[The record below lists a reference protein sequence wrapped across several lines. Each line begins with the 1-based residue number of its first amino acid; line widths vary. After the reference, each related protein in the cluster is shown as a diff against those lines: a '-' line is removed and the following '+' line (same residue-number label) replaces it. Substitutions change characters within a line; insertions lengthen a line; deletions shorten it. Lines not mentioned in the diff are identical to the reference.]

1 MQNIKTLSAMIGQ
14 NVEIQ
19 RLSHR
24 GNSRRVVGAGII
36 SNVSEIRSADGLAA
50 VGAVVV
56 FADGKRV
63 RLSKNAERRRLV
75 AAKPSV
81 FAAENTFGKSDEK

>member
-1 MQNIKTLSAMIGQ
+1 MQDVKTLSAMIGQ

-19 RLSHR
+19 RLSQR

-36 SNVSEIRSADGLAA
+36 SDVFEIRSADGLAT

-56 FADGKRV
+56 FADGKRI
-63 RLSKNAERRRLV
+63 RLCKNAERRRLV
-75 AAKPSV
+75 AA
-81 FAAENTFGKSDEK
+81 E

>member
-24 GNSRRVVGAGII
+24 GNSRRVVCAGII
-36 SNVSEIRSADGLAA
+36 SDVSEIRSADGLAT

-56 FADGKRV
+56 FADGQRV
-63 RLSKNAERRRLV
+63 RLSKSAERRRLV
-75 AAKPSV
+75 AAKPSILGLK
-81 FAAENTFGKSDEK
+81 NTFGKFDEK

>member
-1 MQNIKTLSAMIGQ
+1 MQDVKTLSAMIGQ

-36 SNVSEIRSADGLAA
+36 SDVAEIRSADGLA
-50 VGAVVV
+50 VGAVVG
-56 FADGKRV
+56 FADGKRL

-75 AAKPSV
+75 AA
-81 FAAENTFGKSDEK
+81 E

>member
-1 MQNIKTLSAMIGQ
+1 MQDVKTLSAMIGK

-19 RLSHR
+19 QLSHS

-36 SNVSEIRSADGLAA
+36 SDVSEIRSADGLAT
-50 VGAVVV
+50 VGAVVG
-56 FADGKRV
+56 FADGKRI

-75 AAKPSV
+75 I
-81 FAAENTFGKSDEK
+81 AE